1 MIDRLQDVLRLADG
15 SRFSAALIE
24 NKLKFSP
31 YVREAV
37 AIGEARPHVVAL
49 IQIDMGNVGN
59 WAEANRLPF
68 TTFKDLSRKDE
79 VTALIGEAVARVNE
93 GLPAGA
99 RIRGFALFDKELD
112 ADDDELTRTQKVR
125 RATILTKYEAMIEDL
140 YAPGPRVTAGAA
152 ADDRRSPPP
161 SIMNE
166 HVVFMLQLIITGV
179 AVGGVYSLIALGF
192 VLIFKASSVVNFGP
206 GELVLFGA
214 YVAWATIL
222 SMKLPLYVALP
233 LTLVIAIVLG
243 LVIERGVLRPLIGQ
257 PIISVIMVTFG
268 VASVIRGFLNMT
280 WGSDTRPFPV
290 LFSQQPFHLGP
301 VPVSPVHLWSFVAV
315 MALLAG
321 FSVFFR
327 FSTTGMA
334 MRATADNQQVALSLG
349 VSVKRIFALS
359 WCIASVVS
367 ALGGTIL
374 GSVRGGVDF
383 SLADLGLKVFPVV
396 ILGGL
401 DSVPGAIIG
410 GVLIGVLENLAGG
423 YLDPIMGGGV
433 KEVAPFVALV
443 IILMLRPYGFF
454 GKREI
459 ERV

>member
-1 MIDRLQDVLRLADG
+1 
-15 SRFSAALIE
+15 
-24 NKLKFSP
+24 
-31 YVREAV
+31 
-37 AIGEARPHVVAL
+37 
-49 IQIDMGNVGN
+49 
-59 WAEANRLPF
+59 
-68 TTFKDLSRKDE
+68 
-79 VTALIGEAVARVNE
+79 
-93 GLPAGA
+93 
-99 RIRGFALFDKELD
+99 
-112 ADDDELTRTQKVR
+112 
-125 RATILTKYEAMIEDL
+125 
-140 YAPGPRVTAGAA
+140 
-152 ADDRRSPPP
+152 
-161 SIMNE
+161 MNE
-166 HVVFMLQLIITGV
+166 HVVFMLQLIINGI
-179 AVGGVYSLIALGF
+179 AVGGVYSLMALGF

-222 SMKLPLYVALP
+222 NMTLPIPIALV

-243 LVIERGVLRPLIGQ
+243 LVIERGVLRPLIGE

-290 LFSQQPFHLGP
+290 LFSQQPIQFGP
-301 VPVSPVHLWSFVAV
+301 VPVSPVHLWSFVVV

-321 FSVFFR
+321 FSVFFG
-327 FSTTGMA
+327 FLNTGMA

-349 VSVKRIFALS
+349 VSVKWIFALS
-359 WCIASVVS
+359 WCIATVVS
-367 ALGGTIL
+367 ALAGIIL

-401 DSVPGAIIG
+401 DSIPGAIIG

-423 YLDPIMGGGV
+423 YLDPILGGGV
-433 KEVAPFVALV
+433 KEVAPCVALV
-443 IILMLRPYGFF
+443 VILMLRPYGFF